1 MGDIMY
7 TVDRIENNKVVL
19 EDENKNMIIQDKILF
34 PEDIKDGDI
43 VYKDGSI
50 YKIDKDKT
58 NKKRNEIRNK
68 FDSLIN

>member
-34 PEDIKDGDI
+34 PENIKDGDI
-43 VYKDGSI
+43 VYKDGNI